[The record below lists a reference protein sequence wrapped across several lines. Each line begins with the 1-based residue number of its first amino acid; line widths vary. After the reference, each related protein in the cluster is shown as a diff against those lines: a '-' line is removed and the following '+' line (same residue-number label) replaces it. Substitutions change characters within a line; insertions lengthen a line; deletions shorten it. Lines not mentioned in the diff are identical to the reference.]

1 MTCEL
6 SRRCSP
12 RWLWGCLKAP
22 LYSLTL
28 DSSGDGAE
36 LMREERSL
44 VHVPLYP
51 ALGEAADTE
60 RTLEVRWRSIL
71 QADVETS
78 VHLCLA
84 LLLLLTTSCESPL
97 CWPCDLFLAKKQT
110 KKKNIHS
117 EYSGTLHGCVLTL
130 AWRYWLMAFR
140 SISPH
145 TLSPTDRC
153 FKAWNKHKS
162 NWQRRTQA
170 DISVIPTLQK
180 FGILSQV

>member
-6 SRRCSP
+6 SRHCSP

-78 VHLCLA
+78 VCCRFCSYWPLPA
-84 LLLLLTTSCESPL
+84 SPR
-97 CWPCDLFLAKKQT
+97 CADLVISSSQKNKQ
-110 KKKNIHS
+110 KKNIHS

-180 FGILSQV
+180 FGILSRV